1 MSLSGDANVLPSG
14 PPLNTGPMVSVGG
27 RTCRK
32 GTVMVALASFLARA
46 IRSGI
51 LMQTVRALAK
61 RASCYLR
68 VGGTLVASVFWG
80 LQAHAANVDVAVVF
94 AVDYSSS
101 IDPEIADLQ
110 REGHAAALTSPE
122 IIAAITRNYVGCI
135 GVAYFEWSSPGHT
148 RIVLPWTSICGLED
162 AKAAASV
169 INRRGDTGNIRRGRS
184 GTSVSAAIDV
194 GSLLLDQ
201 FPGKAAKKV
210 IDISSN
216 GENNDGLPV
225 QPSRL
230 NALAKGYTINAIA
243 IPTEDENPDQSLAS
257 YFAKSVI
264 GGSQAFVITPKGPD
278 DYAMALRRKLVT
290 EVSMNVDRQF
300 LQQADE
306 RF

>member
-1 MSLSGDANVLPSG
+1 MFGSVRQDTDALSAAACFREQPRSI
-14 PPLNTGPMVSVGG
+14 
-27 RTCRK
+27 RK
-32 GTVMVALASFLARA
+32 GIRMPAERSAR
-46 IRSGI
+46 G
-51 LMQTVRALAK
+51 LAK
-61 RASCYLR
+61 RAKSYLILA
-68 VGGTLVASVFWG
+68 GTLATSVFCG
-80 LQAHAANVDVAVVF
+80 LQAHAAKVDVAIVF
-94 AVDYSSS
+94 AVDFSSS

-148 RIVLPWTSICGLED
+148 RVVLPWTRICGLED

-169 INRRGDTGNIRRGRS
+169 ISKKGDTGHIRRGRS

-194 GSLLLDQ
+194 GCLLLDQ
-201 FPGKAAKKV
+201 FPGNAAKKV

-230 NALAKGYTINAIA
+230 NAIAKGYTINAIA
-243 IPTEDENPDQSLAS
+243 IPAKDENPEQPLAS
-257 YFAKSVI
+257 YFARSVI
-264 GGSQAFVITPKGPD
+264 GGSQAFVITSKGPS

-290 EVSMNVDRQF
+290 EVSINVDHNF
-300 LQQADE
+300 PPSADG
-306 RF
+306 RFSNQ